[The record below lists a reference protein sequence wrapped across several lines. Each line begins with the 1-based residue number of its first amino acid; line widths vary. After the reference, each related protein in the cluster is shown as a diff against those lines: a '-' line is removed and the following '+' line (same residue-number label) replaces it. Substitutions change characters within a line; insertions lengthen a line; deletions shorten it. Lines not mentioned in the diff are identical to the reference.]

1 MRFALLSG
9 SILSVFMLAMPIS
22 YAQAP
27 QPPAAPIPGIDQT
40 ALANAARTSKIV
52 GMSVY
57 KGDASIGQ
65 ISDILVNLHNANI
78 SAVVLSVGGF
88 LGIGDKL
95 VAVPSNQLNVD
106 SEGKFT
112 TNMTK
117 EELTNAPAD
126 HFGK

>member
-1 MRFALLSG
+1 MRFATLSE
-9 SILSVFMLAMPIS
+9 SILLAFVLAMPIS
-22 YAQAP
+22 YAQSP
-27 QPPAAPIPGIDQT
+27 QPPVTPIPGIDQA

-57 KGDASIGQ
+57 KGDTSIGQ
-65 ISDILVNLHNANI
+65 ISDILVDLHNANI
-78 SAVVLSVGGF
+78 TAVILSVGGF

-95 VAVPSNQLNVD
+95 VAIPSNQLKVD

-112 TNMTK
+112 SDMTK
-117 EELTNAPAD
+117 EELTNAPAY